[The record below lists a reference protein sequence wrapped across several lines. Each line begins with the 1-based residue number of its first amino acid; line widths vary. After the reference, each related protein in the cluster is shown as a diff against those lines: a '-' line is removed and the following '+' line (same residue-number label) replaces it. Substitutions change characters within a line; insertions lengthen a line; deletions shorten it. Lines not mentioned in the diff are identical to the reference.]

1 GDYIIMYQA
10 LYRKWRP
17 RTFDDVVG
25 QEQIT
30 ETLKNQIISGR
41 LSHAYLFVGTRG
53 TGKTTCA
60 KILARAVNCEH
71 PIDGNPCNE
80 CESCLGIEDGSIMDV
95 VELDAASNN
104 GVDNVR
110 ALRDEAIYSP
120 AVVKKRV
127 YIVDEVHMLSNAAFN
142 ALLKILEEPPPHL
155 MFILATTEFNK
166 VPATILSRCQRHS
179 FKRIDESIIA
189 RRLGYVA
196 EQEGLSLDGDAAAL
210 LARMADGSLRD
221 GLSLLDQCSGSVE
234 ITAQWVLDSMGFAGN
249 VQIAQLLNCILS
261 SDTQEALL
269 LFNSMWRDG
278 KEPVSVLSRLCTLLR
293 DVLLYKTAP
302 KGGRELLSGGFDDKT
317 LVDFSKRSSAE
328 TLIGSIDAIHEK
340 IAVLRDGRDPKIAAE
355 LCLVGLCEPDLGESL
370 ASLRTRVA
378 KLEALLKN
386 GAVSLGTPA
395 NTAVQPSAD
404 EALPFEKPATR
415 ELNPPAVDFEE
426 PPFYDEEPA
435 ERDIPPFDLPPEE
448 KASEAPRESLP
459 ELEESRPEISE
470 QPAPAPPVQE
480 TPASGD
486 GAPWESVLA
495 LLKTTVPTSQLV
507 IINEAKG
514 EIQNGIFTVS
524 VNNSFAKKQL
534 DSVKILELI
543 SAAVEQVL
551 GSKMPVKVVEDRRA
565 QAVDAAKLEG
575 LSKFGNVKFE

>member
-196 EQEGLSLDGDAAAL
+196 EQEGLSLDADAAAL

-415 ELNPPAVDFEE
+415 EPDPPAVDFEE

-470 QPAPAPPVQE
+470 QAAPAPAVQE

>member
-1 GDYIIMYQA
+1 MYQA

-196 EQEGLSLDGDAAAL
+196 EQEGLSLDADAAAL

-378 KLEALLKN
+378 KLEALIKN
-386 GAVSLGTPA
+386 GAVYLGTPA

-435 ERDIPPFDLPPEE
+435 ERDLPPFDLPPEE

-459 ELEESRPEISE
+459 ELEEIRPEISE
-470 QPAPAPPVQE
+470 QPASAPPVQE

-486 GAPWESVLA
+486 GAPWESVLT

>member
-470 QPAPAPPVQE
+470 QPASAPAVQE

>member
-196 EQEGLSLDGDAAAL
+196 EQEGLSLDADAAAL

-435 ERDIPPFDLPPEE
+435 ERDLPPFDLPPEE
-448 KASEAPRESLP
+448 KVSEAPRESLP

-470 QPAPAPPVQE
+470 QVAPAPAVQE

>member
-196 EQEGLSLDGDAAAL
+196 EQEGLSLDADAAAL

-435 ERDIPPFDLPPEE
+435 ERDLPPFDLPPEE

-470 QPAPAPPVQE
+470 QPASAPPVQE